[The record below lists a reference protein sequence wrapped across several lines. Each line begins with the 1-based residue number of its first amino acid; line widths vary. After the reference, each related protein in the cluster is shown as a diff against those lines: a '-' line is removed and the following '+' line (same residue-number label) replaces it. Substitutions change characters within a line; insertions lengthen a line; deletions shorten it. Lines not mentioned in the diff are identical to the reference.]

1 MRTERGPVAGVVA
14 GVVTRVVGR
23 AVGQV
28 AAPFVAALLVFFA
41 ALAGVGA
48 AAGPESG
55 AATDPE
61 AARLVERIESW
72 SRAHPHFE
80 ARFEQRFQPRIFGR
94 ERVESG
100 RLTILRPGRM
110 RFDYETPE
118 PKVFV
123 SDGTNTWFHV
133 PADRQV
139 VVGAFAPER
148 NAPEGNGPEGEGPED
163 GELPPNP
170 LDFLSGAARITDF
183 FEAEIAPA
191 GEGDRRGDAADGL
204 RAVALTARRADG
216 GLSALTLLVEPESG
230 RIRGIAS
237 EDLEG
242 NRTEF
247 RFSDFRVGDPP
258 DDALFTFRIPPGT
271 EVLTASG
278 AAVPGR

>member
-1 MRTERGPVAGVVA
+1 MRTGRG
-14 GVVTRVVGR
+14 
-23 AVGQV
+23 AVG
-28 AAPFVAALLVFFA
+28 AAVPAFVVFFA
-41 ALAGVGA
+41 AAAGVHA
-48 AAGPESG
+48 APGLESAGGS
-55 AATDPE
+55 DPE
-61 AARLVERIESW
+61 AARLVERIEGW
-72 SRAHPHFE
+72 SRTHPHFE

-100 RLTILRPGRM
+100 RLTIRRPGRM

-139 VVGAFAPER
+139 VVGAFAPE
-148 NAPEGNGPEGEGPED
+148 ANGSD
-163 GELPPNP
+163 RGELPPNP

-183 FEAEIAPA
+183 FEAEIAPEA
-191 GEGDRRGDAADGL
+191 ETDGL
-204 RAVALTARRADG
+204 RAVALTARQPDRG
-216 GLSALTLLVEPESG
+216 VNALTLLVEAESG

-278 AAVPGR
+278 AAAPGR

>member
-1 MRTERGPVAGVVA
+1 MRTERGPVA

-23 AVGQV
+23 AVTRV
-28 AAPFVAALLVFFA
+28 VAPFVAALLVFFA
-41 ALAGVGA
+41 ALAG
-48 AAGPESG
+48 AG
-55 AATDPE
+55 ATDPE

-139 VVGAFAPER
+139 VVGAFAAER
-148 NAPEGNGPEGEGPED
+148 NAPEGEGPEVNGPE

-191 GEGDRRGDAADGL
+191 GEGDRREDAADGL
-204 RAVALTARRADG
+204 RAVALTARRADS
-216 GLSALTLLVEPESG
+216 GLSALTLLVEPGSG

-271 EVLTASG
+271 EVLTATG

>member
-1 MRTERGPVAGVVA
+1 MRSARGPVGPVGSVV
-14 GVVTRVVGR
+14 
-23 AVGQV
+23 
-28 AAPFVAALLVFFA
+28 PALLVVFS
-41 ALAGVGA
+41 ALGPA
-48 AAGPESG
+48 AAGVPPAAEPGTPGG
-55 AATDPE
+55 ADAE
-61 AARLVERIESW
+61 AARLVERIERW
-72 SRAHPHFE
+72 SREHPHFE
-80 ARFEQRFQPRIFGR
+80 ARFEQRFRPRIFGR

-100 RLTILRPGRM
+100 RLTIRRPGRM

-139 VVGAFAPER
+139 VVGAFAPEGD
-148 NAPEGNGPEGEGPED
+148 AEAD

-183 FEAEIAPA
+183 FEAGMAADEPP
-191 GEGDRRGDAADGL
+191 GNRRGDAPAGL
-204 RAVALTARRADG
+204 EAIALTARQPDT
-216 GLSALTLLVEPESG
+216 GLTALTLLVEAESG

-237 EDLEG
+237 EDFEG

-258 DDALFTFRIPPGT
+258 DDALFLFRIPPGT

-278 AAVPGR
+278 AALER

>member
-1 MRTERGPVAGVVA
+1 MRNHTTTSGRGSPAAKGGRDPFAPVG
-14 GVVTRVVGR
+14 RVV
-23 AVGQV
+23 
-28 AAPFVAALLVFFA
+28 PALLVFLFA
-41 ALAGVGA
+41 GAGVPA
-48 AAGPESG
+48 APGPGTAGGP
-55 AATDPE
+55 DPE
-61 AARLVERIESW
+61 AARLVERIEGW

-100 RLTILRPGRM
+100 RLTIRRPGRM

-139 VVGAFAPER
+139 VVGAFAPE
-148 NAPEGNGPEGEGPED
+148 ADGPEGG

-183 FEAEIAPA
+183 FEAEIAA
-191 GEGDRRGDAADGL
+191 DDDRGGLEDAADGL
-204 RAVALTARRADG
+204 QALALTARRPDRG
-216 GLSALTLLVEPESG
+216 PSALTLLVEAESG

-258 DDALFTFRIPPGT
+258 DDGLFTFRIPPGT

>member
-1 MRTERGPVAGVVA
+1 MRNHTTTSGRGSAAAKSGRGPFAPVV
-14 GVVTRVVGR
+14 RVVR
-23 AVGQV
+23 VV
-28 AAPFVAALLVFFA
+28 PALLVFLFA
-41 ALAGVGA
+41 GAGVPAAPGPEA
-48 AAGPESG
+48 AAG
-55 AATDPE
+55 TDPE
-61 AARLVERIESW
+61 AARLVERIEQW

-80 ARFEQRFQPRIFGR
+80 ARFEQRFRPRIFGR
-94 ERVESG
+94 ERVEGG
-100 RLTILRPGRM
+100 RLTIRRPGRM

-139 VVGAFAPER
+139 VVGAFAPE
-148 NAPEGNGPEGEGPED
+148 ADGPEGD

-183 FEAEIAPA
+183 FEAEIAA
-191 GEGDRRGDAADGL
+191 DDDRGGLEDAADGL
-204 RAVALTARRADG
+204 QALALTARRPDRG
-216 GLSALTLLVEPESG
+216 PSALTLLVEAASG
-230 RIRGIAS
+230 RIHGIAS

-258 DDALFTFRIPPGT
+258 DDSLFTFRIPPGT

-278 AAVPGR
+278 AAGAGR

>member
-1 MRTERGPVAGVVA
+1 MRNHTTTSGRGSAVTKSGRGPFAP
-14 GVVTRVVGR
+14 VGR
-23 AVGQV
+23 V
-28 AAPFVAALLVFFA
+28 APALLVFLF
-41 ALAGVGA
+41 A
-48 AAGPESG
+48 AAGVPAAPGRG
-55 AATDPE
+55 AAGGPDPE

-100 RLTILRPGRM
+100 RLTIRRPGRM

-139 VVGAFAPER
+139 VVGAFAPE
-148 NAPEGNGPEGEGPED
+148 ANGPEGD
-163 GELPPNP
+163 GALPPNP

-183 FEAEIAPA
+183 FEAEIAPP
-191 GEGDRRGDAADGL
+191 GEEGRRSDAAAGL
-204 RAVALTARRADG
+204 RAVALTGRQPDT
-216 GLSALTLLVEPESG
+216 GLTSLTLLVEAESG
-230 RIRGIAS
+230 RIRGITS

-258 DDALFTFRIPPGT
+258 DDGLFTFRIPPGT

>member
-1 MRTERGPVAGVVA
+1 MRSGRG
-14 GVVTRVVGR
+14 
-23 AVGQV
+23 AVG
-28 AAPFVAALLVFFA
+28 AAVPALLVFFA
-41 ALAGVGA
+41 AAAGVHA
-48 AAGPESG
+48 APGLESG
-55 AATDPE
+55 GGGDPE
-61 AARLVERIESW
+61 AARLVERIEGW

-100 RLTILRPGRM
+100 RLTIRRPGRM

-139 VVGAFAPER
+139 VVGAFAPE
-148 NAPEGNGPEGEGPED
+148 ADGADG

-183 FEAEIAPA
+183 FEAEIAPGA
-191 GEGDRRGDAADGL
+191 ETDGL
-204 RAVALTARRADG
+204 RAVALTARQPDRG
-216 GLSALTLLVEPESG
+216 VNALTLRVEPETG

-258 DDALFTFRIPPGT
+258 DDDLFTFRIPPGT
-271 EVLTASG
+271 EILTASG

>member
-1 MRTERGPVAGVVA
+1 MTRSGRGPFA
-14 GVVTRVVGR
+14 RVGR
-23 AVGQV
+23 LPVGRLPVGRV
-28 AAPFVAALLVFFA
+28 APGLLVFLFA
-41 ALAGVGA
+41 AANVPAAPGRGTAG
-48 AAGPESG
+48 E
-55 AATDPE
+55 TDPE
-61 AARLVERIESW
+61 AARLVERIEQW

-100 RLTILRPGRM
+100 RLTIRRPGRM

-139 VVGAFAPER
+139 VVGAFAPE
-148 NAPEGNGPEGEGPED
+148 ANGPEGARSNGA
-163 GELPPNP
+163 LPPNP

-183 FEAEIAPA
+183 FDAEIARPDE
-191 GEGDRRGDAADGL
+191 EGRRSDTAAGL
-204 RAVALTARRADG
+204 RAVALTGRQPDT
-216 GLSALTLLVEPESG
+216 GLTSLTLLVEAESG
-230 RIRGIAS
+230 QIRGITS

-258 DDALFTFRIPPGT
+258 DDDLFTFRIPPGT

>member
-1 MRTERGPVAGVVA
+1 MRSERGRFDAVAIRPALFVFVVC
-14 GVVTRVVGR
+14 
-23 AVGQV
+23 
-28 AAPFVAALLVFFA
+28 FVCFA
-41 ALAGVGA
+41 ADPGAGFGT
-48 AAGPESG
+48 AGGP
-55 AATDPE
+55 DPE
-61 AARLVERIESW
+61 AARLVERIEGW

-100 RLTILRPGRM
+100 RLTIRRPGRM
-110 RFDYETPE
+110 RFDYENPE

-139 VVGAFAPER
+139 VVGAFAPE
-148 NAPEGNGPEGEGPED
+148 ADGPEGG

-183 FEAEIAPA
+183 FEAEIAAP
-191 GEGDRRGDAADGL
+191 EDGDRREDAAGL
-204 RAVALTARRADG
+204 RAVALTGRQPDT
-216 GLSALTLLVEPESG
+216 GLTSLTLLVEAESG
-230 RIRGIAS
+230 RIRGITS

-258 DDALFTFRIPPGT
+258 DDGLFTFRIPPGT

>member
-1 MRTERGPVAGVVA
+1 MRSARRPAGPVA
-14 GVVTRVVGR
+14 
-23 AVGQV
+23 
-28 AAPFVAALLVFFA
+28 APAVAALSIFFFA
-41 ALAGVGA
+41 VGSGSARVHA
-48 AAGPESG
+48 AAEPGTAGGS
-55 AATDPE
+55 DPE
-61 AARLVERIESW
+61 AARLVERIERW
-72 SRAHPHFE
+72 SREHPHFE

-100 RLTILRPGRM
+100 RLTIRRPGRM

-139 VVGAFAPER
+139 VVGAFAPEGD
-148 NAPEGNGPEGEGPED
+148 AAAS

-183 FEAEIAPA
+183 FEAETAA
-191 GEGDRRGDAADGL
+191 EEVVGDRREDPAAGL
-204 RAVALTARRADG
+204 VAVALTGKRPDT
-216 GLSALTLLVEPESG
+216 GLSALTLFVEAESG
-230 RIRGIAS
+230 RIRGIVS

-242 NRTEF
+242 NRTDF

-258 DDALFTFRIPPGT
+258 DDSVFTFRIPPGT

-278 AAVPGR
+278 SALGR

>member
-1 MRTERGPVAGVVA
+1 MRTERGPIAGVVAGGVA
-14 GVVTRVVGR
+14 GVVTRVAGR
-23 AVGQV
+23 VV
-28 AAPFVAALLVFFA
+28 APFVAALLVFFA
-41 ALAGVGA
+41 ALSGVDA

-61 AARLVERIESW
+61 AARLVGRIESW

-148 NAPEGNGPEGEGPED
+148 NGPEGNGPED

-183 FEAEIAPA
+183 FEAEIAPD
-191 GEGDRRGDAADGL
+191 EDGF
-204 RAVALTARRADG
+204 RAVALTARRPDG
-216 GLSALTLLVEPESG
+216 GPSALTLLVEPESG
-230 RIRGIAS
+230 RIRGIVS

-258 DDALFTFRIPPGT
+258 DDGLFTFRIPPGT

>member
-1 MRTERGPVAGVVA
+1 MRSGRG
-14 GVVTRVVGR
+14 
-23 AVGQV
+23 AVG
-28 AAPFVAALLVFFA
+28 AAVPAFVVFFA
-41 ALAGVGA
+41 AVAIAGVHRSPGLES
-48 AAGPESG
+48 AGG
-55 AATDPE
+55 DPE
-61 AARLVERIESW
+61 AARLVERIEGW

-100 RLTILRPGRM
+100 RLTIRRPGRM

-139 VVGAFAPER
+139 VVGAFAPE
-148 NAPEGNGPEGEGPED
+148 ASGADG

-183 FEAEIAPA
+183 FEAEIAPEA
-191 GEGDRRGDAADGL
+191 GTDGL
-204 RAVALTARRADG
+204 RAVALTARQPDRG
-216 GLSALTLLVEPESG
+216 VNALTLRVEPETG

-258 DDALFTFRIPPGT
+258 DDSLFTFRIPPGT